1 MIIPPYLSKGATIGI
16 VSPAG
21 AIPQEDVLPSVSYL
35 KSLGYNVV
43 VGKQTFTRSNTFAGT
58 DEQRSRDFQQM
69 IDDPKIDAIICSR
82 GGYGTIRTL
91 LPVDWTKFINN
102 PKWIVGFSDI
112 TVIHSFLHQMDIC
125 SIHGTMPRSFLRDGK
140 PTESFES
147 MHRCL
152 IGQSNRY
159 VFDSDPLNRVG
170 SVSAPIVG
178 GNLSLLYSLRGTR
191 YDLDFRGKILF
202 IEDVSEYYYNVDR
215 MMMNLKAGGVLDH
228 LAGLVVGQFSEMKD
242 NDTPFGKDVREIVSE
257 LTKEYNYPVCFNFPA
272 GHVDRNLALKLGT
285 TVRLEISATGSKL
298 INE

>member
-1 MIIPPYLSKGATIGI
+1 MIIPPYLSPGATIGI

-21 AIPQEDVLPSVSYL
+21 AIPPEDVLPSVSYL
-35 KSLGYNVV
+35 KSLGYNVII
-43 VGKQTFTRSNTFAGT
+43 GDHTFTRWNTFAGT
-58 DEQRSRDFQQM
+58 DEQRRRDFQQM
-69 IDDPKIDAIICSR
+69 IDDSGIDAIICSR

-91 LPVDWTKFINN
+91 LSVNWKQFISK

-112 TVIHSFLHQMDIC
+112 TVIHSFLHQMGVC
-125 SIHGTMPRSFLRDGK
+125 SIHGTMPRSFLK
-140 PTESFES
+140 EEKSTESFES

-152 IGQSNRY
+152 TGQSNSY
-159 VFDSDPLNRVG
+159 VFDSDPLNRAG

-178 GNLSLLYSLRGTR
+178 GNLSLLYSLRGTK
-191 YDLDFRGKILF
+191 YDLDFDDKILF

-257 LTKEYNYPVCFNFPA
+257 LTMEYRYPVCFNFPA
-272 GHVDRNLALKLGT
+272 GHVERNLALKLGT
-285 TVRLEISATGSKL
+285 TVCLEVSPNSSKL
-298 INE
+298 TN